1 MNKYINKWLI
11 LLCIAVYSIPL
22 LAQEEKPVLSEKYV
36 KWIKEEVVYIITPKE
51 RAVYNKLVN
60 DKERDMFIEEFWRH
74 RDPTPGTPRNEF
86 KEEHYRRIEYANKH
100 FGRYSPFEG
109 WATERGR
116 YYIILGDPEYIQKYM
131 DYNVT
136 HPMEIW
142 YYQGKPQLG
151 QAPFFR
157 LTFFRR
163 AGVGDY
169 ELYSPLIDG
178 PKALVPAAD
187 LRLIAEAMDTAVSI
201 DEVNDEVVE
210 IRTPTRQDRVYD
222 QVPDKRDRLAA
233 DILMENNL
241 FEVLE
246 AAWSSI
252 PGRSDPSESLPSSV
266 LIGEIPKYPYKTIS
280 DDYAVE
286 FL

>member
-1 MNKYINKWLI
+1 MQTKRDINKWLI
-11 LLCIAVYSIPL
+11 FMSVVLFSFPL
-22 LAQEEKPVLSEKYV
+22 LAQEENPTISEKSE

-51 RAVYNKLVN
+51 RAVFKKLET
-60 DKERDMFIEEFWRH
+60 DKERGMFIEEFWRH

-86 KEEHYRRIEYANKH
+86 KEEHFRRIEYANKN
-100 FGRYSPFEG
+100 FGRYSPFDG

-116 YYIILGDPEYIQKYM
+116 YYIILGEPEYTEKHM

-163 AGVGDY
+163 HGVGDY

-187 LRLIAEAMDTAVSI
+187 LRFIAEVSDTATSVT
-201 DEVNDEVVE
+201 DVVE
-210 IRTPTRQDRVYD
+210 TRAPTREDRGYN
-222 QVPDKRDRLAA
+222 QVVDKRDRLALE
-233 DILMENNL
+233 ILMENNM
-241 FEVLE
+241 FEIVEVAL
-246 AAWSSI
+246 SSI
-252 PGRSDPSESLPSSV
+252 PGRSDPSEALPSVTPCTLFSS
-266 LIGEIPKYPYKTIS
+266 EISSLMKKK
-280 DDYAVE
+280 
-286 FL
+286 